1 MIYTTLDTFYL
12 SHEQILD
19 SPSRRDG
26 VDENVESLLRV
37 YGCEL
42 IQECGIL
49 LKLYFISFPFSFSK
63 PRFYILVQTFGTVF
77 FVSSVW
83 LSNDTYHH
91 HGRNVDVRDFVAVF
105 FSFSH
110 RCFLGDLMCYI
121 ALFILQIHRF

>member
-63 PRFYILVQTFGTVF
+63 PCFYILVQVLERFCLFLQFGLAMIHIIIMAEMLM
-77 FVSSVW
+77 SVI
-83 LSNDTYHH
+83 LLL
-91 HGRNVDVRDFVAVF
+91 FF